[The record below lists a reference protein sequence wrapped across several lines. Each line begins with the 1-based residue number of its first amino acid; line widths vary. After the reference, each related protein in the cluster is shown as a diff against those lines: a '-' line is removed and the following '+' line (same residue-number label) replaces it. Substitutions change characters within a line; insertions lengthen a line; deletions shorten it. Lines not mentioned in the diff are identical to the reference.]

1 MKKLL
6 VIVVLGLLISSNV
19 FANCIEG
26 DCENG
31 KGTYIYSD
39 GEKYIGEHKNGNP
52 HGQGTYNY
60 ADGSI
65 YTGEWK
71 EGDRN
76 GFGTFYYSD
85 ESEYAGDI
93 YSGDWLEDTMHGTGI
108 YTFKSGNTAKVKMQ
122 FNDFISACHKG
133 DCENGPGILVNEKE
147 WVYDGNFKDG
157 KYHGQGILEIP
168 NGKEYV
174 GEWKEGKINGY
185 GVFTWPDGTSY
196 KGEWLDDKYHGYGI
210 ITYSDGKTK
219 EGNFNNGKLVNI
231 PKIEKNLNDHIK
243 KHRIKKDVKLK
254 CMLTY
259 VNPYRYK
266 KSPRNEFYLTLESK
280 KNQITTLGPR
290 VNFTYDEIIYNN
302 DKFIIANVVL
312 NNGEGSDHLRLILD
326 KYTGDMRVTSDIDY
340 KNEGIEKSLKD
351 KIYGTGYSSL
361 HEATCDEKIF

>member
-1 MKKLL
+1 VKGIFK
-6 VIVVLGLLISSNV
+6 ILLIILIFTSNV

-65 YTGEWK
+65 YVGEWK
-71 EGDRN
+71 ENERDGK
-76 GFGTFYYSD
+76 GTY
-85 ESEYAGDI
+85 I
-93 YSGDWLEDTMHGTGI
+93 YPSGAKYIGDWREDYMWGTGI
-108 YTFKSGNTAKVKMQ
+108 YTFEDGSTAKVKAQ
-122 FNDFISACHKG
+122 LNEFIAICYEG

-147 WVYDGNFKDG
+147 WQYDGNFKDG
-157 KYHGQGILEIP
+157 KYHGQGILIIP
-168 NGKEYV
+168 NGNEYV
-174 GEWKEGKINGY
+174 GEFKNGKINGY
-185 GVFTWPDGTSY
+185 GVYTWPDGSSY
-196 KGEWLDDKYHGYGI
+196 KGEWLDEKYHGYGI

-231 PKIEKNLNDHIK
+231 LKIEKNLNDHIK

-259 VNPYRYK
+259 VNPYTEK

-280 KNQITTLGPR
+280 KNQITTFGPR

-312 NNGEGSDHLRLILD
+312 NNGERSGHLRLILD
-326 KYTGDMRVTSDIDY
+326 KYTGDMSVTSDIDY

-361 HEATCDEKIF
+361 EHEATCDEKIF